1 MKIFY
6 RFIDRLVFAAGV
18 LLFLQLPNFMD
29 HYTQRLG
36 GFYDAEKQ
44 HMERYREIA
53 ERHFDGDM
61 EKLLDAF
68 EDSNVTA
75 MEETGQ
81 ELERSAD
88 RLEELKEG
96 VEIMENASFLR
107 QIGYLVIH
115 IDFDIARGTLRS
127 YSPGMPLTKE
137 GLISG
142 LIGGVLISLLFNGL
156 VAVVRIPFRKKQK
169 KLANQQS
176 GD

>member
-29 HYTQRLG
+29 QYTQRLG
-36 GFYDAEKQ
+36 GFYDSEKQ

-53 ERHFDGDM
+53 ERHFEGDM
-61 EKLLDAF
+61 QKLLDAF
-68 EDSNVTA
+68 EKSNVEA
-75 MEETGQ
+75 MEETGK
-81 ELERSAD
+81 ELERTAG

-115 IDFDIARGTLRS
+115 IDFDIARGTLKS
-127 YSPGMPLTKE
+127 YTPGMPLTRE

-142 LIGGVLISLLFNGL
+142 LIGGVLLSLLFNGL
-156 VAVVRIPFRKKQK
+156 VAAGRIPFRKKQK
-169 KLANQQS
+169 KLTTQHS
-176 GD
+176 GE